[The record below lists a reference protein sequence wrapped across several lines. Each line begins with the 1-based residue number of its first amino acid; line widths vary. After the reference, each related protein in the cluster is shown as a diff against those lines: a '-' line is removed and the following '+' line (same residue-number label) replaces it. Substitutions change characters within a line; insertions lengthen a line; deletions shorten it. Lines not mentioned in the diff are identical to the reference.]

1 MRCTRAS
8 AILFA
13 VALAGADARA
23 QEPILDHLIPTWS
36 EASLAASPLLPG
48 PEFGAMAAVY
58 CDVPLGTPWA
68 VAIRKRDGDVAV
80 LELRR
85 ARYVGET
92 HIGGLEVTSSPVSMG
107 LAIAVSESCQS
118 RPVGV
123 TLDASG
129 MVIDLNEAHDVT
141 VRYIRET
148 DHSSDRLQVA
158 LWGFS
163 PMCYLA
169 TDHPEFDRLRSTLG
183 ESAGTSARLWVA
195 NHSQMVE
202 AEPPAEGGEFEVWWK
217 IMDVRPA

>member
-107 LAIAVSESCQS
+107 LAIAVSEAVGRMVDEATKPERNPIRKRDGSSFYFMAYRDAGPRIAWKLSPAPTS
-118 RPVGV
+118 RPGRLVELAGMLF
-123 TLDASG
+123 TLSQFPDAERAQATTQLAR
-129 MVIDLNEAHDVT
+129 DLLH
-141 VRYIRET
+141 
-148 DHSSDRLQVA
+148 
-158 LWGFS
+158 
-163 PMCYLA
+163 
-169 TDHPEFDRLRSTLG
+169 
-183 ESAGTSARLWVA
+183 GTQR
-195 NHSQMVE
+195 
-202 AEPPAEGGEFEVWWK
+202 
-217 IMDVRPA
+217 